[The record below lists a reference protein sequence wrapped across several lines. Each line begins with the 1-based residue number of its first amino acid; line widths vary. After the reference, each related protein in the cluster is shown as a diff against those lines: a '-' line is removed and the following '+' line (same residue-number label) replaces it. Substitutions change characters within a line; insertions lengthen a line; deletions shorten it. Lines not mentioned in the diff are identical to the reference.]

1 MRELIRITVNGELHE
16 VEQGASVAD
25 WLAARG
31 IDPKSV
37 VVERNR
43 EIVPRS
49 QWAGVR
55 LAANDQMEIVGVVG
69 GG

>member
-1 MRELIRITVNGELHE
+1 MREPIRITVNGELHE

-25 WLAARG
+25 WLNARD

-37 VVERNR
+37 VIERNR
-43 EIVPRS
+43 EILPRS
-49 QWAGVR
+49 QWAAVR
-55 LAANDQMEIVGVVG
+55 LLANDQMEIVGVVG